1 MALDKYKIEALITE
15 SKNLDSADGD
25 FSISYLGR
33 KIDYKNTMNYTLESS
48 SMEDSYVYK
57 TMNKNNDVITMFTK
71 ILGTA
76 IYLKPENIP
85 EQFIQLKR
93 MASSPLNKTVMEAY
107 SNGLIELVYSKE
119 IVSSN
124 VFPFIV
130 RRNNG
135 RIVASVFV
143 STFGTLNSTADNL
156 NIPIKNLY
164 ALMESAYIALK
175 LSTEG
180 VKLARNSSLMKVVA
194 SIYSEM
200 IVRAINK
207 DYTIALMRDVYSRVI
222 FAITYFFLVNIWGIN
237 KDMAVSYSYNI
248 TQEKLG
254 QSYNIG
260 ISGIDVMIEDYD
272 RREITTFPDL
282 ISFLSEQSPRLSK
295 LSTRYFLERFM
306 NTYNSSTVL
315 CLDYLPMMFYVIS
328 ATLTGSFLVNQTA
341 LGDMIKN
348 TKGINSYYS
357 ELSRL

>member
-130 RRNNG
+130 RF
-135 RIVASVFV
+135 I
-143 STFGTLNSTADNL
+143 
-156 NIPIKNLY
+156 
-164 ALMESAYIALK
+164 
-175 LSTEG
+175 
-180 VKLARNSSLMKVVA
+180 
-194 SIYSEM
+194 
-200 IVRAINK
+200 
-207 DYTIALMRDVYSRVI
+207 
-222 FAITYFFLVNIWGIN
+222 
-237 KDMAVSYSYNI
+237 
-248 TQEKLG
+248 
-254 QSYNIG
+254 
-260 ISGIDVMIEDYD
+260 
-272 RREITTFPDL
+272 
-282 ISFLSEQSPRLSK
+282 
-295 LSTRYFLERFM
+295 
-306 NTYNSSTVL
+306 
-315 CLDYLPMMFYVIS
+315 
-328 ATLTGSFLVNQTA
+328 
-341 LGDMIKN
+341 
-348 TKGINSYYS
+348 
-357 ELSRL
+357 